1 MVKREPLDGPE
12 DKKSGYK
19 PLVPAVEQAANILIF
34 LAKNPQSKVNLT
46 EICEGVGI
54 HKSKGFSILHTLGQF
69 GFVEKDPK
77 TKYYALGPGLLFL
90 SRRVLDQLDLREV
103 VTPFLE
109 KLAEETNSTALLGLI
124 SDDQVFVIAK
134 HAGNQNVGVAI
145 GIGHR
150 FPLTGGAHGKAIV
163 AHLPEAEQSKILEK
177 KKVYFYGDAGKLD
190 LKHLKEELQ
199 VCRQSGFAKDIGGLQ
214 PGINA
219 VSAPLFGVNAAIMG
233 CVILIGTFP
242 EELADRYG
250 QKIVKISREI
260 SHKLGGHPEGRPL
273 PGS

>member
-1 MVKREPLDGPE
+1 
-12 DKKSGYK
+12 
-19 PLVPAVEQAANILIF
+19 LVPAVEQAAIILIF
-34 LAKNPQSKVNLT
+34 LAKNPHSKVNLT

-54 HKSKGFSILHTLGQF
+54 HKSKAFSILHTLRQF

-109 KLAEETNSTALLGLI
+109 KLAKETNSTALLGLI
-124 SDDQVFVIAK
+124 SEDQVFVIAK

-145 GIGHR
+145 GIGHC

-177 KKVYFYGDAGKLD
+177 KKLYFYGDSGKLD
-190 LKHLKEELQ
+190 LKRLKEELQ
-199 VCRQSGFAKDIGGLQ
+199 ACRQSGFAKDIGGLQ

-219 VSAPLFGVNAAIMG
+219 VSAPLFGINAVMMG

-242 EELADRYG
+242 EESADHYG
-250 QKIVKISREI
+250 QKIVKIGREI
-260 SHKLGGHPEGRPL
+260 SYKLGGHPE
-273 PGS
+273 